1 MASAVPRSKPPA
13 TGSPKRSTK
22 RNKEGWS
29 VIWYAPTSGREY
41 PCPCCVYSCLENR
54 QAPTTY
60 SKICFWEDDLS
71 PPRFVMMGGANLPL
85 IKAQKNYTAFGAS
98 EKRFLHHARDPGPE
112 GVRGTGLTSYRSTSR
127 HH

>member
-1 MASAVPRSKPPA
+1 MECDLVRPHVGTRVPPA
-13 TGSPKRSTK
+13 PAVST
-22 RNKEGWS
+22 
-29 VIWYAPTSGREY
+29 
-41 PCPCCVYSCLENR
+41 SCLENR

-71 PPRFVMMGGANLPL
+71 QPRFVMMGGADLPL

-112 GVRGTGLTSYRSTSR
+112 GVRGTGLPSDGDSPTKHARITTNKK
-127 HH
+127 HPQ